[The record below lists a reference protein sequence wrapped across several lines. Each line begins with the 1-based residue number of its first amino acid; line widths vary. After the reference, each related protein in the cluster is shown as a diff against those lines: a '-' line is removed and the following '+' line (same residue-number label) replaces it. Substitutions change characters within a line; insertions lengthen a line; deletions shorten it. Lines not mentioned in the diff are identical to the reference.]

1 MALEPDTVADPPGSA
16 AESAHKHDRLQRKM
30 SSRHLTMI
38 SFGGV
43 IGTGLFLSSGYTI
56 NQAGPLGTVLAY
68 AIGALLV
75 YLVMLCLGELS
86 VAMPWTGAFHVY
98 AKELIGPGTG
108 FVVAVLYWLT
118 WTIALGSE
126 FTAAGAI
133 MRHWFPTTPVWMWA
147 AIFIVLVFA
156 SNVFSVR
163 VFAESES
170 WLAGVKVFAIIAFIV
185 LGALAIVG
193 VIPMADGSPAPGL
206 GGLTRDGLFPNGF
219 GAVLTVM
226 LTVNFAFSGTELIG
240 VAAGETADPS
250 RNIPRAIRTTLV
262 RLTVFFIGSIV
273 VMAAL
278 IPWQEAGV
286 SASPFVTVLDMIGVP
301 HAGDLMNIVVVTAIL
316 SAANSGLFAST
327 RMLWSLANEGTVPEI
342 VAHTTMRG
350 VPVVALTLSMLGG
363 LLALLSSVV
372 AADTVYLALVS
383 ISGLA
388 VVIVWMAIA
397 ACQFIFR
404 RRWLDAGHRADELG
418 YRTPGYPWVPIAAFI
433 GSAASC
439 ILIVFD
445 PSQRSALYWTVPFV
459 ALCYAGHALALRRG
473 WVKA

>member
-1 MALEPDTVADPPGSA
+1 
-16 AESAHKHDRLQRKM
+16 M

-43 IGTGLFLSSGYTI
+43 IGTGLFVSSGYTI
-56 NQAGPLGTVLAY
+56 SQAGPLGTVLAY

-133 MRHWFPTTPVWMWA
+133 MRHWFPDTPVWMWS
-147 AIFIVLVFA
+147 AIFIVVVFA

-163 VFAESES
+163 VFAETES

-185 LGALAIVG
+185 IGGLAIIG

-206 GGLTRDGLFPNGF
+206 GGLTRDGVFPNGF
-219 GAVLTVM
+219 GAVLTTM

-240 VAAGETADPS
+240 VAAGETADPH

-262 RLTVFFIGSIV
+262 RLTVFFIGSILV
-273 VMAAL
+273 LAAL

-286 SASPFVTVLDMIGVP
+286 EESPFVTVLDMIGVP
-301 HAGDLMNIVVVTAIL
+301 NAGDLMNVVVVTAIL

-327 RMLWSLANEGTVPEI
+327 RMLWSLANEGTVPAV
-342 VAHTTMRG
+342 VARTTRRG
-350 VPVVALTLSMLGG
+350 VPVVALSLSMVGG
-363 LLALLSSVV
+363 LLALLSSVI
-372 AADTVYLALVS
+372 APGTVYLALVS

-397 ACQFIFR
+397 ACQFVFR
-404 RRWLDAGHRADELG
+404 RRWLEAGHSAAELG
-418 YRTPGYPWVPIAAFI
+418 YRTPGYPWVPLAAFI

-445 PSQRSALYWTVPFV
+445 PDQASALYWTVPFV

-473 WVKA
+473 WVRA

>member
-1 MALEPDTVADPPGSA
+1 
-16 AESAHKHDRLQRKM
+16 M

-43 IGTGLFLSSGYTI
+43 IGTGLFVSSGYTI
-56 NQAGPLGTVLAY
+56 SQAGPLGTVLAY
-68 AIGALLV
+68 ALGALLV

-133 MRHWFPTTPVWMWA
+133 MRHWFPATPVWMWS
-147 AIFIVLVFA
+147 AIFIVVVFA
-156 SNVFSVR
+156 TNVFSVR
-163 VFAESES
+163 VFAEAES

-185 LGALAIVG
+185 LGSLAIIG
-193 VIPMADGSPAPGL
+193 IIPMADGSSSPGL
-206 GGLTRDGLFPNGF
+206 SSFIRDGWFPNGF
-219 GAVLTVM
+219 GMVLTTM

-240 VAAGETADPS
+240 VAAGETTDPG
-250 RNIPRAIRTTLV
+250 RNIPRAIRTTVV

-278 IPWQEAGV
+278 IPWQDAGV
-286 SASPFVTVLDMIGVP
+286 DNSPFVTVLDMIGVP
-301 HAGDLMNIVVVTAIL
+301 HAGDIMNIVIVTAIL

-327 RMLWSLANEGTVPEI
+327 RMLWSLANEGTVPAV
-342 VAHTTMRG
+342 VAHTTRRG
-350 VPVVALTLSMLGG
+350 VPVVALSLSMVGG

-372 AADTVYLALVS
+372 AARTVYLALVS
-383 ISGLA
+383 VSGLA

-397 ACQFIFR
+397 ACQFLFR
-404 RRWLDAGHRADELG
+404 RRWLASGHHVAELG
-418 YRTPGYPWVPIAAFI
+418 YRTPGYPWVPLAAFV

-439 ILIVFD
+439 LLIVFD
-445 PSQRSALYWTVPFV
+445 PEQSSALYWTVPFV

-473 WVKA
+473 WVRA